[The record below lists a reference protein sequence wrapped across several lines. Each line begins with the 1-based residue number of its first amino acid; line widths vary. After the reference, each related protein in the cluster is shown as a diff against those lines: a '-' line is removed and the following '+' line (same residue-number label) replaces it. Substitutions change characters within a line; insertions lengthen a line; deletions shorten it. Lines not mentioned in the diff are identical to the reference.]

1 MKTVRLSNRLP
12 LLFLLFSPF
21 LAGAD
26 LSTYRGFRLGTTLTA
41 VVKYSGRDVSEVTTT
56 HQRPA
61 RIEELRW
68 RPLRFSSIGAD
79 PVEEVLF
86 SFYNGQLFR
95 ILVDYDTDKTKGLT
109 SEDIIEAVST
119 KYGTPMKPAGPMV
132 LTSQF
137 SSDTVEVVAR
147 WEDVEYSFNLVQA
160 PYESTYKLLILSKH
174 LNALA
179 DAALAEGKRLDIEE
193 APARLKLEELNATTS
208 LNKDRQANKGNFRP

>member
-21 LAGAD
+21 LGGAD
-26 LSTYRGFRLGTTLTA
+26 LATYRGFRLGTTLTA
-41 VVKYSGRDVSEVTTT
+41 VVKHSGMDVSEVTTT

-68 RPLRFSSIGAD
+68 RPLRFSSIGTD

-95 ILVDYDTDKTKGLT
+95 MLVDYDTDKTKGLT
-109 SEDIIEAVST
+109 SEDITDAIST
-119 KYGTPMKPAGPMV
+119 KYGTPIKSPGSIV

-137 SSDTVEVVAR
+137 STDTVAVVAR
-147 WEDVEYSFNLVQA
+147 WEDVEHSFNLVRA

-179 DAALAEGKRLDIEE
+179 DAALTEGKRLDIEE
-193 APARLKLEELNATTS
+193 APARLKLEELNATTN